1 VKGDFMNKTYF
12 SAAGIT
18 LVLLIVAGVLMFNS
32 PYSTDQA
39 QSNGIDPLTKAKQF
53 NAENALDFS
62 KTICSLG
69 PRYGGNIA
77 ELKAADEMEAEL
89 KTNGV
94 KAYKEKVDLGNGQYT
109 YNVIGEIKGSESPEK
124 YIIIGSHTDSP
135 GFCEG
140 ATDDAAGMGIQTEM
154 ASPDAECYPEGY
166 TIEDMAKMDVNIDD
180 RELLFDDC
188 DKDEIK
194 WEIIED

>member
-1 VKGDFMNKTYF
+1 MNKTYF
-12 SAAGIT
+12 SAAGIA

-32 PYSTDQA
+32 PYSIDQA
-39 QSNGIDPLTKAKQF
+39 QSNDIDPLTKAKQF

-69 PRYGGNIA
+69 PRYGGNTA

-89 KTNGV
+89 KANGV

-124 YIIIGSHTDSP
+124 YIIIAHISIHQDS
-135 GFCEG
+135 
-140 ATDDAAGMGIQTEM
+140 
-154 ASPDAECYPEGY
+154 
-166 TIEDMAKMDVNIDD
+166 AKGPQMMQQP
-180 RELLFDDC
+180 
-188 DKDEIK
+188 
-194 WEIIED
+194 WEYKPK